1 MSRGGPSDS
10 VQRPSKSASGPT
22 SLPSLPP
29 AGEFEPKA
37 AEPPRSEA
45 KPSEVEPQ
53 RESRG
58 VDNPR
63 VVDLIRLDP
72 SSDEVVLL
80 MLEVRPW
87 GTVPDQLQQLEA
99 KFNSYLSYVLDGH
112 LVKQYPQYQS
122 KRVRF
127 LLDCATPPGQQ
138 EQAMLTSM
146 RNFAI
151 SENLGFDVVVSR

>member
-10 VQRPSKSASGPT
+10 VQRASKSASGPT

-29 AGEFEPKA
+29 E
-37 AEPPRSEA
+37 
-45 KPSEVEPQ
+45 SEVEPQ

-72 SSDEVVLL
+72 ESGEVVLL
-80 MLEVRPW
+80 MLEERAW
-87 GTVPDQLQQLEA
+87 GTVPDQLRQLEV

-112 LVKQYPQYQS
+112 MVKQYPQYES

-127 LLDCATPPGQQ
+127 QLDCATPPGQR
-138 EQAMLTSM
+138 EQAILTSM
-146 RNFAI
+146 RNFAV
-151 SENLGFDVVVSR
+151 SEDLGFDVNVSR

>member
-1 MSRGGPSDS
+1 MSEHERKAAESPRSEAEPSE
-10 VQRPSKSASGPT
+10 VER
-22 SLPSLPP
+22 
-29 AGEFEPKA
+29 KA

-45 KPSEVEPQ
+45 EPSEVEP
-53 RESRG
+53 RG

-72 SSDEVVLL
+72 ESDEVVLL
-80 MLEVRPW
+80 MLEERAW
-87 GTVPDQLQQLEA
+87 GTEPEQLRQLEA

-112 LVKQYPQYQS
+112 MVKQYPQYQS

-127 LLDCATPPGQQ
+127 QLDCATPPGQH
-138 EQAMLTSM
+138 EQTMLTSM

-151 SENLGFDVVVSR
+151 SEDLGFDVNVSR

>member
-1 MSRGGPSDS
+1 MSGPSDS
-10 VQRPSKSASGPT
+10 VKRKSAPEPT
-22 SLPSLPP
+22 SLP
-29 AGEFEPKA
+29 GQ
-37 AEPPRSEA
+37 AE
-45 KPSEVEPQ
+45 PSEVKVELEIEGDPEP
-53 RESRG
+53 RG
-58 VDNPR
+58 IHNDR
-63 VVDLIRLDP
+63 VIDLIRLD
-72 SSDEVVLL
+72 SESDEVVLL
-80 MLEVRPW
+80 MLEERAW
-87 GTVPDQLQQLEA
+87 GTSPEQLRQLEA
-99 KFNSYLSYVLDGH
+99 KFNSYLTYVLDGH